1 MVVRVSLL
9 LPFVAALIFSAC
21 GGGNK
26 AGHQKIE
33 GPFVELFG
41 AQTKTFSIAADK
53 LAVMCKPKPGLKEFE
68 FEAATAAGTDGGNYF
83 RLTISDYTGPGD
95 FELEFD
101 STRPLHHKIEV
112 GVPAQPKG
120 ADGKD
125 YKYTFWYYQRTDT
138 NETYR
143 SHCDLN
149 LAADEG
155 STKTH
160 FAGLLDCTM
169 LFAASSSRDNSPGY
183 LNAYVDLMAKFECD
197 Y

>member
-9 LPFVAALIFSAC
+9 LPFVAVLIFSAC
-21 GGGNK
+21 GGGDK
-26 AGHQKIE
+26 TPTHQKID

-41 AQTKTFSIAADK
+41 AQTKTFSLAADK

-68 FEAATAAGTDGGNYF
+68 FEAATSAGTDGGNYF
-83 RLTISDYTGPGD
+83 RITLKDYTGPGD

-101 STRPLHHKIEV
+101 IAKPQHKIEV

-125 YKYTFWYYQRTDT
+125 YKYTFWYHLRTDT

-149 LAADEG
+149 LTADEG
-155 STKTH
+155 TTKTH
-160 FAGLLDCTM
+160 YVGLLDCTM
-169 LFAASSSRDNSPGY
+169 LFAASSSHDSNPGF